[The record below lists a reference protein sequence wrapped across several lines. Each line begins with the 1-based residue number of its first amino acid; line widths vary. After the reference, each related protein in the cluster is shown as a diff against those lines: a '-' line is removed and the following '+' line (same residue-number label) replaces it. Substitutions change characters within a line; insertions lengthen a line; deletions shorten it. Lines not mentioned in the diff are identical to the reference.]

1 MNLTRSRAVVVL
13 VALFTIACTLRL
25 AAQDV
30 VTVGTVNATGSTVD
44 VPVSIRD
51 TSGTPLGID
60 RPAGSKIQA
69 FSIKVTYSPAA
80 SVSSVTF
87 TRAGVTAGLT
97 PAFESAP
104 ATSGAI
110 SLLESF
116 QESTNP
122 IPFTLNAPAPGDLVA
137 HLVFNLA
144 PNAPPGSTITL
155 TLDPSLTQLT
165 DDGGSAATKE
175 QTSNGTLTLV
185 NGSITLPPLSI
196 TLSPSPLE
204 LNSGTSSGLTVS
216 ASANVTSDTTV
227 TLTPSNPAVADS
239 PASVVIN
246 AGTRNATF
254 SVTAGAAGTASIMA
268 ALPAS
273 VGGAT
278 ATALVVVSVP
288 CGTLNAPVLSGS
300 ASAQAGAPYTISWAA
315 VTGASDY
322 RVEEAADATFANA
335 TTTTTTS
342 TSATF
347 THGTGTFFYRV
358 RAHSQSGSCNITSL
372 PSAPLTVN
380 VTTAPVALKR
390 IIPVVGSVNGNFGSF
405 FRTAV
410 QLYNPNS
417 VTISGKIVFHTQRVS
432 ASSGDPFIAYTIGP
446 RKTLAYADLLPA
458 MGIPLGLG
466 SADLIGDVGSP
477 LPLLLARVF
486 NDGGALGTTG
496 LTEEA
501 FRAEDALQQGD
512 VGALMAPAD
521 RSKFRLNIGVRT
533 LDQQVKLAITV
544 TDKDGNVVKN
554 VSKTYDPNYF
564 LQDDSGLFLDGYSLG
579 SGDTISFEVTS
590 GSVFIYGGTTDNA
603 TSDPSVQFARRSQ

>member
-1 MNLTRSRAVVVL
+1 MNLTRSRVVAVL
-13 VALFTIACTLRL
+13 VTLFTIACTLRL
-25 AAQDV
+25 SAQDV

-69 FSIKVTYSPAA
+69 FSIKVVYSPAA

-87 TRAGVTAGLT
+87 TRAGVTAGLS

-104 ATSGAI
+104 ATSGSI
-110 SLLESF
+110 SLLDSF

-122 IPFTLNAPAPGDLVA
+122 IPFTLNAQAPGDLVA

-165 DDGGSAATKE
+165 DDGGNAATKE
-175 QTSNGTLTLV
+175 TVGNGGVTLV
-185 NGSITLPPLSI
+185 NGSITLPPLSMS
-196 TLSPSPLE
+196 LVPSPLE
-204 LNSGTSSGLTVS
+204 INAGSTSQLTVL
-216 ASANVTSDTTV
+216 ANANVPSDTTV
-227 TLTPSNPAVADS
+227 TLTPSNPAVAS
-239 PASVVIN
+239 APASVVIS
-246 AGTRNATF
+246 AGTKNATF
-254 SVTAGAAGTASIMA
+254 NVTAGVAGTASIMA

-273 VGGAT
+273 AGGAT
-278 ATALVVVSVP
+278 ATALVIVSVP
-288 CGTLNAPVLSGS
+288 CGTLTAPSLTGPST
-300 ASAQAGAPYTISWAA
+300 AQVGTSYTISWSA
-315 VTGASDY
+315 VSGATDY
-322 RVEEAADATFANA
+322 RIDEATDAGFANA

-347 THGTGTFFYRV
+347 THGAGTFFYRV
-358 RAHSQSGSCNITSL
+358 RAHNQSGSCNITSL
-372 PSAPLTVN
+372 PSAPVMVS

-417 VTISGKIVFHTQRVS
+417 VAISGKIVFHTQRAS
-432 ASSGDPFIAYTIGP
+432 ATSGDPFIAYTIGP

-458 MGIPLGLG
+458 MGITTGLG

-477 LPLLLARVF
+477 LPLFLARVF
-486 NDGGALGTTG
+486 NDGALGTTG

-501 FRAEDALQQGD
+501 MRPEDALQQGD

-521 RSKFRLNIGVRT
+521 RTKFRLNIGVRT

-544 TDKDGNVVKN
+544 TDKDGNVVKS
-554 VSKTYDPNYF
+554 VSKTYDPNFF
-564 LQDDSGLFLDGYSLG
+564 LQDDSGLFLDGYALA

-590 GSVFIYGGTTDNA
+590 GSVFIYGGTTDNG